1 MKASVAAFWASGTT
15 KLIRTEA
22 PPSLGQRSKL
32 SISSSTVCS
41 VRLGDFTHQHL
52 RGARSACSALA
63 YSLTERSWSW
73 VERAR
78 RRDWCDGHIS
88 KQQLDSIVNPF
99 FGGGKDVKKN
109 PYKFYQSLLKSQA
122 EFFLCFVGATQS
134 LNWECVTFDC
144 ILILILRSSCL
155 KCPVNT
161 SPARMGMEIL
171 LMVQHAFSC
180 WKPCSSR
187 KSERPIYFVTAKS
200 SNIFTFTKPVFY
212 SSGPSTHPDY
222 CTGPPLR
229 SPALFRSAASKR
241 PERLP
246 VPAEKQQM

>member
-88 KQQLDSIVNPF
+88 RQQLDSIVNPF
-99 FGGGKDVKKN
+99 LGGGKDVKKN

-187 KSERPIYFVTAKS
+187 KTHLLCDCQILKHLHLYETRFLQLRPF
-200 SNIFTFTKPVFY
+200 NPPRLLHR
-212 SSGPSTHPDY
+212 PSIEIPGSVQVSRLKETRAPA
-222 CTGPPLR
+222 
-229 SPALFRSAASKR
+229 SPG
-241 PERLP
+241 
-246 VPAEKQQM
+246 